1 MSKAKVRRARIV
13 NTISFVLLVVIAIA
27 IRTLVQ
33 ERKVSTMTEM
43 DIKKFFYQLAVY
55 GNFHWKAC
63 MSQSE
68 LFDAALTYY
77 DSYRIEPNGSV
88 MRSLLGNL
96 REDALNGN
104 GDAKGFMDQLVSL
117 LNGKEVR
124 V

>member
-1 MSKAKVRRARIV
+1 
-13 NTISFVLLVVIAIA
+13 
-27 IRTLVQ
+27 
-33 ERKVSTMTEM
+33 MTEM
-43 DIKKFFYQLAVY
+43 DIKKFFYKLALY

-88 MRSLLGNL
+88 MRSLLCNL

-104 GDAKGFMDQLVSL
+104 GDAKGFMDQLTSL
-117 LNGKEVR
+117 LRESEV
-124 V
+124 